1 MSDMAER
8 GAIQAI
14 PARNARRASTTLKE
28 IRKHWTSYLFI
39 LPNLIGVLVFLA
51 FPVVFAFYMS
61 FTEWD
66 VLTSPK
72 FIGIANYTKLFTDD
86 NLFWISLWNS
96 TYYVILT
103 VPASIVLGLG
113 LAMAMNQ
120 SIRGI
125 TIFRAMLYIP
135 VLTSA
140 VAVAFIWRWILN
152 SDVGLLNALLD
163 KLHLPS
169 TIGWLTDPHYAM
181 ISLAMMA
188 IWKSVGYY
196 AVIMF
201 AALQGVPKTLHEA
214 AQLDGAGAWRRF
226 INITI
231 PMIAPAILFVTVV
244 SVIGSFQVF
253 DQVFLITNNG
263 GPGTSTYV
271 YNLHLYN
278 NAFSFFR
285 MGYASA
291 MAYILFAILFVI
303 TYLQLRI
310 GRARASGAYDYE

>member
-1 MSDMAER
+1 MMDMVEP
-8 GAIQAI
+8 GAIGAV
-14 PARNARRASTTLKE
+14 PAQN
-28 IRKHWTSYLFI
+28 IRKSSILWRDVRKNWTSYLFI

-51 FPVVFAFYMS
+51 FPVLFAFYMS

-86 NLFWISLWNS
+86 NLFWTSLWNS
-96 TYYVILT
+96 TYYVLLT
-103 VPASIVLGLG
+103 VPASILAGLG
-113 LAMAMNQ
+113 LAVAMNQ
-120 SIRGI
+120 AIRGI
-125 TIFRAMLYIP
+125 AFFRAALYVP
-135 VLTSA
+135 VLASA
-140 VAVAFIWRWILN
+140 VAVAAVWRWILN
-152 SDVGLLNALLD
+152 SEYGVLNAILE

-181 ISLAMMA
+181 ISLAMMGV
-188 IWKSVGYY
+188 WKSAGYY
-196 AVIMF
+196 AVILF
-201 AALQGVPKTLHEA
+201 AALQGVPKTLLEA
-214 AQLDGAGAWRRF
+214 AELDGAGPWRRF
-226 INITI
+226 INITV
-231 PMIAPAILFVTVV
+231 PMIAPAILFVAVV
-244 SVIGSFQVF
+244 AVIGSFQVF
-253 DQVFLITNNG
+253 DQVFFIDRNG

-303 TYLQLRI
+303 TYLQLRV
-310 GRARASGAYDYE
+310 GRERASGAYDYE